1 MKKLFALLLTIVLVL
16 SLAAC
21 GEDKPKKAEAEAPGS
36 ETAQT
41 AEAGTT
47 QTAEAE
53 SWPEAAEDVKYRVG
67 DALQTHGLK
76 IVYTGSGEHL
86 SDNQF
91 IQPDEGNK
99 FIFISLYFE
108 NSFDSDKSVTAFD
121 FHCYADGYDV
131 EQHYAGD
138 DQLSAT
144 LSPGRKTMGNLY
156 FEVPAEAKEIEIEYE
171 PGLFSNER
179 ITFLYEGEQS
189 ADFVPET
196 EASATADALTVGA
209 DVETNG
215 LRLTYLSC
223 GPYVSDNQF
232 IQPDEG
238 KEYVFIEL
246 EAENISD
253 SDKSISSLS
262 FRAYADGMSCDSKF
276 LGEETLSASLSPGR
290 KSKGSLVFEV
300 PKDAQIIEIEYEGGL
315 FSSDRT
321 VFAYQK

>member
-21 GEDKPKKAEAEAPGS
+21 GEDTSKKTEAETSGS
-36 ETAQT
+36 EA
-41 AEAGTT
+41 A

-53 SWPEAAEDVKYRVG
+53 SWPEATGDVKYRVG
-67 DALQTHGLK
+67 DALETHGLR
-76 IVYTGSGEHL
+76 IVYTGSGEYL

-91 IQPDEGNK
+91 IQPTEGNK
-99 FIFISLYFE
+99 FIYISLYLE
-108 NSFDSDKSVTAFD
+108 NGSDGDKSVTAFD

-144 LSPGRKTMGNLY
+144 LSPGRRTTGNLY
-156 FEVPAEAKEIEIEYE
+156 FEIPAEAKEIEIEFQ
-171 PGLFSNER
+171 PNLFSDDK

-196 EASATADALTVGA
+196 AADATADALSVG
-209 DVETNG
+209 DSVETNG

-262 FRAYADGMSCDSKF
+262 FRAYADGMSCDSTL
-276 LGEETLSASLSPGR
+276 LGEEDLSATLSPGR